1 MHLQAQAI
9 LLGLALVSTVQAD
22 VSHLANNHQQSNTIG
37 SAGHTFVAASGQIV
51 KQSYNPNGGASYSS
65 KAYNAGNNQDNQDRY
80 WWMNTGASPFTRNTG
95 SQQINTHN
103 RANTAS
109 NGCTS
114 TACTASAGTLNI
126 KHDTQHANK
135 RNDYSHNPFIN
146 AKQTPQSSTNNLFK
160 QMAQIS
166 GSPIEVNSLSSS
178 SQTNQYQ
185 QQPQN
190 NYYQQQQQQ
199 ASRIPCHGPTQ
210 ICAPKRVC
218 SNGLIRESDL
228 GLVLSQSKVSQTS
241 HITII
246 LPKIFQQSPP
256 LFHKQISY
264 FTIQSI
270 YNHTTYYYKFST
282 TFKFR
287 SSLFDY
293 KKKRKKK
300 KSTMHSI
307 ITLCN
312 KSISLESI
320 GSKTINTC
328 CKIA

>member
-1 MHLQAQAI
+1 M
-9 LLGLALVSTVQAD
+9 STVQAD
-22 VSHLANNHQQSNTIG
+22 VSHLANNHQQSNSIG
-37 SAGHTFVAASGQIV
+37 SAGHTFVAASGHLV
-51 KQSYNPNGGASYSS
+51 KQTYNPNGGASYSS
-65 KAYNAGNNQDNQDRY
+65 KAFNAGNNQDNQDRY

-95 SQQINTHN
+95 TQNQNTHSIAST
-103 RANTAS
+103 AN

-135 RNDYSHNPFIN
+135 RNDYSQNPFINN

-166 GSPIEVNSLSSS
+166 GSPLEVNSLSSS

-185 QQPQN
+185 QSPQN

-199 ASRIPCHGPTQ
+199 QAPRIPCHGPTQ

-228 GLVLSQSKVSQTS
+228 GLVLSQSRVSQTS

-246 LPKIFQQSPP
+246 FPKIFQQSPP
-256 LFHKQISY
+256 LFHNKQISY
-264 FTIQSI
+264 FTIHLSI
-270 YNHTTYYYKFST
+270 YY
-282 TFKFR
+282 
-287 SSLFDY
+287 L
-293 KKKRKKK
+293 
-300 KSTMHSI
+300 
-307 ITLCN
+307 L
-312 KSISLESI
+312 L
-320 GSKTINTC
+320 
-328 CKIA
+328 

>member
-9 LLGLALVSTVQAD
+9 LLGLALVSTAQAD

-103 RANTAS
+103 RASAAS

-114 TACTASAGTLNI
+114 TACTATAGTLNI

-166 GSPIEVNSLSSS
+166 GSPLEVNSLSSS

-190 NYYQQQQQQ
+190 NYYQQQQQ
-199 ASRIPCHGPTQ
+199 APRIPCHGPTQ

-241 HITII
+241 HITIL

-256 LFHKQISY
+256 LFHINNSLISQ
-264 FTIQSI
+264 FNLSI
-270 YNHTTYYYKFST
+270 Y
-282 TFKFR
+282 
-287 SSLFDY
+287 L
-293 KKKRKKK
+293 
-300 KSTMHSI
+300 SI
-307 ITLCN
+307 YLSIHPLPIT
-312 KSISLESI
+312 
-320 GSKTINTC
+320 TINSAQHLNTEP
-328 CKIA
+328 